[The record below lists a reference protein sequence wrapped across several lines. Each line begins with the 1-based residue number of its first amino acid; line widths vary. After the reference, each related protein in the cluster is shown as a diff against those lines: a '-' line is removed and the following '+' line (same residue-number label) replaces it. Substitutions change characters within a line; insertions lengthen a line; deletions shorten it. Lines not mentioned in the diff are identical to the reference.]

1 MRYRTIDLFDTI
13 EDNCVQLEPQ
23 GVGDI
28 DRIIALTMKK
38 IDSSEMVPLPRRR
51 SIRTLLLAAVIVT
64 LLMGTTAF
72 ACVGFTQYEN
82 AGQMLNIFFGNDTYG
97 NLGGGPVHE
106 IVNGNEFTAIQPTVE
121 RVPIDE
127 TLAQDQVAPN
137 VAGVGQSISYDGY
150 TLTVIAHLHDSATG
164 GGIIY
169 YTLENPDGVNGYSLQ
184 ADNEV
189 WWPEGE
195 KVQFKYCFDKSYI
208 VSSETTETKLTVA
221 SYYGDT
227 ALFDEDYIEIGFY
240 WHDEFIR
247 LDLDYGGSTNQLTS
261 ESGEIVISP
270 TSMEVCLQNM
280 EFLYITD
287 TDGTILPPMDDNHV
301 DYLAIRFQDGSE
313 YIVQQDRDGTL
324 IQNYTEASVRR
335 NPTYVTYV
343 FNRLVDLSQVDVVI
357 INDVEF
363 RFESTKS
370 ATNTAKTAESGV
382 MAFDQSAKSGH
393 IARGNLHHEILD
405 IRVVTNAA
413 DIPEGGRFAEY
424 MPACT
429 YDAAGNETRWP
440 FPAFIQENGSF
451 VADVRLV
458 QLEVEITSDNARNW
472 TIHDGYPNGGVR
484 GLYEDPY
491 VFHIDGEYWLRETDV
506 PEGVQP
512 LNWSPAFFVGTDA
525 SEINPRLYRIE
536 PGETKRFI
544 LGYLIGNDH
553 DGSPRELSSLC
564 IRVPF
569 GLLENKDY
577 RENLFPLT

>member
-1 MRYRTIDLFDTI
+1 MRYRTIDLFDAI
-13 EDNCVQLEPQ
+13 EDNRVQLEPQ
-23 GVGDI
+23 GVGDV
-28 DRIIALTMKK
+28 DRILALTMAK
-38 IDSSEMVPLPRRR
+38 IGTTEGTPHPRRR
-51 SIRTLLLAAVIVT
+51 SIRTILLAAVIAA
-64 LLMGTTAF
+64 LLMGTVF
-72 ACVGFTQYEN
+72 ACVGFTRYEN
-82 AGQMLNIFFGNDTYG
+82 AAQMLNIFFGSDTYG
-97 NLGGGPVHE
+97 NLEGGPVHE

-150 TLTVIAHLHDSATG
+150 TLTVTAHLHDPATG

-169 YTLENPDGVNGYSLQ
+169 YTLENPKGVKGYALQ
-184 ADNEV
+184 YDNEV

-208 VSSETTETKLTVA
+208 VASETTDTKLTVA

-227 ALFDEDYIEIGFY
+227 DLFDEDYIEIGFY
-240 WHDEFIR
+240 WSDEFIR
-247 LDLDYGGSTNQLTS
+247 LELDYGVSASQLTS
-261 ESGEIVISP
+261 ESGEIVI
-270 TSMEVCLQNM
+270 TSTGMEICLQNM

-301 DYLAIRFQDGSE
+301 DYLAIRFRDGTE
-313 YIVQQDRDGTL
+313 YIVQQDRDGIL
-324 IQNYTEASVRR
+324 IHNFTAASVRR
-335 NPTYVTYV
+335 DPTYVSYV
-343 FNRLVDLSQVDVVI
+343 FNRLVDISQVETVI

-363 RFESTKS
+363 GFPSTQS
-370 ATNTAKTAESGV
+370 AATTTKTAESGKMV
-382 MAFDQSAKSGH
+382 FDQSAKSGH

-429 YDAAGNETRWP
+429 YDATGNETRWHYP
-440 FPAFIQENGSF
+440 EFIQEDGSF
-451 VADVRLV
+451 VEHVRLV
-458 QLEVEITSDNARNW
+458 LLEVEITSDNARNW
-472 TIHDGYPNGGVR
+472 TVNDRYTNGGVR

-491 VFHIDGEYWLRETDV
+491 VFHIDGEYWLRETDA
-506 PEGVQP
+506 PEGQQP
-512 LNWSPAFFVGTDA
+512 MNWTPCFFVGTDA
-525 SEINPRLYRIE
+525 SEVNPRLYRIE
-536 PGETKRFI
+536 PGETKRFT
-544 LGYLIGNDH
+544 LGYLIGNDY
-553 DGSPRELSSLC
+553 DGSPRALSSLC

-577 RENLFPLT
+577 SENFFPLA